1 MRKHA
6 NGQNGTDLSFKN
18 RIFQAAQILF
28 VEKGYYN
35 TSIPD
40 IIKEAGVST
49 GALYHHYPGKEDL
62 AREIHKTAVEQFEQK
77 YDLEVRSKDSTY
89 EKLRGYIGMMFR
101 WTEEDPVMVRYLLHG
116 RPKEILDKPL
126 SVCSEEGL
134 KACMEITD
142 QGIQRSNIRAMT
154 PVLANAI
161 ISGTIMRMI
170 DLRIDGIIEYPL
182 VEFIEATAN
191 NIWQAIKA

>member
-1 MRKHA
+1 MSRHMTTK
-6 NGQNGTDLSFKN
+6 NGTDLSVKDKIFKT
-18 RIFQAAQILF
+18 AQSLF

-40 IIKEAGVST
+40 IITEAGVST
-49 GALYHHYPGKEDL
+49 GALYHHYPSKEDL

-77 YDLEVRSKDSTY
+77 FDSEVRSKDSTY
-89 EKLRGYIGMMFR
+89 DKLRGYVGMMFR
-101 WTEEDPVMVRYLLHG
+101 WAEEDPVMVRYLLHG
-116 RPKEILDKPL
+116 RPKEILNKPL

-134 KACMEITD
+134 RACSEITG
-142 QGIQRSNIRAMT
+142 QGAQRGDIRATT

-170 DLRIDGIIEYPL
+170 DLRIDGIIDYPL